1 MSKTWRNR
9 IMILYPAVDL
19 KDGQCV
25 RLLRGEMDQATVF
38 SEDPVRQ
45 VKRFSD
51 QGFKWLHI
59 VDLNGAIQGR
69 AVHKELIEEMVR
81 STDLEVQLGGG
92 IRSMEV
98 IETWLDMGVSRVVL
112 GTAALYNPELVR
124 NACKQYPGRIA
135 VGIDGRN
142 GKVAVK
148 GWVEQS
154 EILAIDLA
162 RRFEDEGVS
171 VIIYTDIA
179 RDGAM
184 SGINLDATAA
194 FASALSIPV
203 VASGGVASMEDLEA
217 VKGLGSAN
225 VVGVIVGR
233 ALYEG
238 GIDAQAAIALMQKPC

>member
-1 MSKTWRNR
+1 
-9 IMILYPAVDL
+9 MILYPAVDL

-25 RLLRGEMDQATVF
+25 RLLRGEMDRATVF

-45 VKRFSD
+45 VKKFFD
-51 QGFKWLHI
+51 QGFEWLHI

-69 AVHKELIEEMVR
+69 AVHKELIKEMVC
-81 STDLEVQLGGG
+81 STELEVQLGGG

-98 IETWLDMGVSRVVL
+98 LEAWIDVGVSRVVL

-124 NACKQYPGRIA
+124 NACKEHPGRIA
-135 VGIDGRN
+135 VGIDGRD
-142 GKVAVK
+142 GRVAVK

-171 VIIYTDIA
+171 LIIFTDIA

-184 SGINLDATAA
+184 SGVNLETTAA
-194 FASALSIPV
+194 LASALSIPV

-217 VKGLGSAN
+217 VKGLESVN

-238 GIDAQAAIALMQKPC
+238 GIDAQAAIELMQKPC

>member
-1 MSKTWRNR
+1 
-9 IMILYPAVDL
+9 MILYPAVDL

-25 RLLRGEMDQATVF
+25 RLLRGEMDRATVF

-45 VKRFSD
+45 VKKFFD
-51 QGFKWLHI
+51 QGFEWLHI

-69 AVHKELIEEMVR
+69 AVHKELIKEMVL
-81 STDLEVQLGGG
+81 STELEVQLGGG

-98 IETWLDMGVSRVVL
+98 LEAWIDVGVSRVVL

-124 NACKQYPGRIA
+124 NACKEHPGRIA
-135 VGIDGRN
+135 VGIDGRD
-142 GKVAVK
+142 GRVAVK

-171 VIIYTDIA
+171 LIIFTDIA

-184 SGINLDATAA
+184 SGVNLETTAA
-194 FASALSIPV
+194 LASALSIPV

-217 VKGLGSAN
+217 VKGLESVN

-238 GIDAQAAIALMQKPC
+238 GIDAQAAIELMQKPC

>member
-1 MSKTWRNR
+1 
-9 IMILYPAVDL
+9 MILYPAVDL

-25 RLLRGEMDQATVF
+25 RLLRGEMDRATVF

-45 VKRFSD
+45 VKKFFD
-51 QGFKWLHI
+51 QGFEWLHI

-69 AVHKELIEEMVR
+69 AVHKELIKEMVR
-81 STDLEVQLGGG
+81 STELEVQLGGG

-98 IETWLDMGVSRVVL
+98 LEAWIDVGVSRVVL

-124 NACKQYPGRIA
+124 NACKEYPGRIA
-135 VGIDGRN
+135 VGIDGRD
-142 GKVAVK
+142 GRVAVK

-171 VIIYTDIA
+171 LIIFTDIA

-184 SGINLDATAA
+184 SGVNLETTAA
-194 FASALSIPV
+194 LASALSIPV

-217 VKGLGSAN
+217 VKGLESVN

-238 GIDAQAAIALMQKPC
+238 GLDAQAAIALMQKPC

>member
-1 MSKTWRNR
+1 
-9 IMILYPAVDL
+9 MILYPAVDL

-25 RLLRGEMDQATVF
+25 RLLRGEMDRATVF

-45 VKRFSD
+45 VKKFSD

-69 AVHKELIEEMVR
+69 AVHKELIKEMVR
-81 STDLEVQLGGG
+81 STELEVQLGGG

-98 IETWLDMGVSRVVL
+98 LEAWIDVGVSRVVL

-135 VGIDGRN
+135 VGIDGRD
-142 GKVAVK
+142 GRVAVK

-171 VIIYTDIA
+171 LRDVNDILTICNKNALYSTIKIGGCEAKTDSIIC
-179 RDGAM
+179 M
-184 SGINLDATAA
+184 NLDVNAIVAPMVETPYA
-194 FASALSIPV
+194 FKKFCENFNFSSFK
-203 VASGGVASMEDLEA
+203 SS
-217 VKGLGSAN
+217 SSF
-225 VVGVIVGR
+225 
-233 ALYEG
+233 
-238 GIDAQAAIALMQKPC
+238 IDI